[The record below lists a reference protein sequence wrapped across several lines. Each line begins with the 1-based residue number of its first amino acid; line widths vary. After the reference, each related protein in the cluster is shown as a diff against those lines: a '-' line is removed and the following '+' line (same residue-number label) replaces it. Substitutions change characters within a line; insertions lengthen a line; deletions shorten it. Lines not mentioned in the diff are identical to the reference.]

1 MLAADQRAR
10 RERDANGDDTK
21 KYSTQ
26 KGRFQVT
33 KNDSVSSRYR
43 RSSELYEESKR
54 FTPGGVHS
62 DVRLSM
68 EPFPLFFAR
77 AEGSRLWDVDG
88 HEYVD
93 YVLGMGPVILGHAH
107 EGVNRAVAASL
118 TKGQLYAGQH
128 EEEVAVARLV
138 CEVVPV
144 AEMVSFSLSGSEA
157 VQAALRLAR
166 SAAGRTKIIKFEGHY
181 HGWFD
186 NVFVSVHG
194 DHHPH
199 RPGCELATVP
209 MSSGQVPEAYADLTV
224 LPWNDFDALQRTL
237 QRNEFAA
244 VIMEPIMANTS
255 VILPRPGFLEMARNL
270 CIEHGTLLIFDE
282 VITGF
287 RVGLGGAQELLGV
300 TPDLA
305 VFAKA
310 LANGYPMSCL
320 AGKRNL
326 MERMVSN
333 GVVHAGTY
341 NANRV
346 SCTAALVTLQALREN
361 KGDAY
366 RRINEVGT
374 QLIEGL
380 RNLARETGKPL
391 HVQGLP
397 AMFNTTF
404 AEKDEI
410 TDCRSYER
418 CQLHMQQRFVGLLL
432 EQDIRV
438 TQRGTWFVSAAHTS
452 ADVERTLNAARH
464 ALQIL

>member
-1 MLAADQRAR
+1 M
-10 RERDANGDDTK
+10 
-21 KYSTQ
+21 
-26 KGRFQVT
+26 
-33 KNDSVSSRYR
+33 KNDSASSRYR
-43 RSSELYEESKR
+43 RSSELYEEAKR
-54 FTPGGVHS
+54 FAPGGVHS
-62 DVRLSM
+62 DVRLGM
-68 EPFPLFFAR
+68 EPFPLFFTR
-77 AEGSRLWDVDG
+77 AEGSRLWDADA

-93 YVLGMGPVILGHAH
+93 YALGMGPVILGHAH
-107 EGVNRAVAASL
+107 PGVNRAVAASL

-128 EEEVAVARLV
+128 EEEVALARLV

-144 AEMVSFSLSGSEA
+144 AEMVRFSLSGSEA

-166 SAAGRTKIIKFEGHY
+166 SATERAKIIKFEGHY

-186 NVFVSVHG
+186 NVFVNVHA
-194 DHHPH
+194 DHNPH
-199 RPGCELATVP
+199 RLSCELGAVP
-209 MSSGQVPEAYADLTV
+209 MSSGQAPEAYADVTV
-224 LPWNDFDALQRTL
+224 LPWNDFDALQQAL
-237 QRNEFAA
+237 QRNVFAA
-244 VIMEPIMANTS
+244 VIMEPIMGNTS
-255 VILPRPGFLEMARNL
+255 VILPRPGFLEKARNL
-270 CIEHGTLLIFDE
+270 CTEHGTLLIFDE

-287 RVGLGGAQELLGV
+287 RVGLGGAEDLLGV

-346 SCTAALVTLQALREN
+346 SCTAALATLQALREN
-361 KGDAY
+361 EGDAY
-366 RRINEVGT
+366 RRINHAGT
-374 QLIEGL
+374 QLMEGL
-380 RNLARETGKPL
+380 KTLARETGKPL

-397 AMFNTTF
+397 AMFHTTF
-404 AEKDEI
+404 TEKDEI
-410 TDCRSYER
+410 TDCRSYEH
-418 CQLHMQQRFVGLLL
+418 CQLHMQRRFVGLLL

-452 ADVERTLNAARH
+452 ADLERTLTAARH